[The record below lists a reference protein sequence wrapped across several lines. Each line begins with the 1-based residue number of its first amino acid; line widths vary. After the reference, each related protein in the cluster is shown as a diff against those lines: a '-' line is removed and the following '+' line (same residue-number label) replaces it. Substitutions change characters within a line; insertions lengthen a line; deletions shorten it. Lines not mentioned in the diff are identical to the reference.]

1 MDLDTQGT
9 VTDVASA
16 AQVGQGAAQ
25 PASATSVDPNILP
38 FVVEP
43 SATEQ
48 QGQGGLPSADPNA
61 SQGVDTQSA
70 TDERFRQ
77 IQSEKDR
84 VYSQNLALQQQMQQL
99 QAQQAQFLAQFTPQS
114 QPPDQTTDPVG
125 YLRWEIKE
133 SQKSLLAEAE
143 RRNQAQIQQMLAG
156 AAEMQWTNSHPGV
169 DVNSVK
175 AFNRMNGIAEWN
187 LDAGHKLMTM
197 PSQVQNVARNAINQ
211 TFNEIRKP
219 QNGASPMRGA
229 ASTGQ
234 GAIQLSW
241 EKMAQAYN
249 QNPNIESTWSPELK
263 KFFWDGTAQLQR
275 QQ

>member
-175 AFNRMNGIAEWN
+175 LGE
-187 LDAGHKLMTM
+187 D
-197 PSQVQNVARNAINQ
+197 
-211 TFNEIRKP
+211 
-219 QNGASPMRGA
+219 GAS
-229 ASTGQ
+229 
-234 GAIQLSW
+234 
-241 EKMAQAYN
+241 
-249 QNPNIESTWSPELK
+249 
-263 KFFWDGTAQLQR
+263 LQSKS
-275 QQ
+275 QH